1 MTQIEATNLCKK
13 ILKEFDPNNVA
24 KDNTIADLKT
34 LRSHFLAIEDPMLTK
49 TVRLA
54 YEHLANNKSFDI
66 EIEDFEATD
75 EQSTFEYFVELLEN
89 YEHPFNRKELQEFKA
104 ALEQA

>member
-24 KDNTIADLKT
+24 KENIINDLKL
-34 LRSHFLAIEDPMLTK
+34 LRGHFLAIEDPMLTK

-54 YEHLANNKSFDI
+54 YEYLSNNDSFDI
-66 EIEDFEATD
+66 AIVDFEPTE
-75 EQSTFEYFVELLEN
+75 EQSTFEYFVELLMN
-89 YEHPFNRKELQEFKA
+89 YEHPFNRKELQEFKT